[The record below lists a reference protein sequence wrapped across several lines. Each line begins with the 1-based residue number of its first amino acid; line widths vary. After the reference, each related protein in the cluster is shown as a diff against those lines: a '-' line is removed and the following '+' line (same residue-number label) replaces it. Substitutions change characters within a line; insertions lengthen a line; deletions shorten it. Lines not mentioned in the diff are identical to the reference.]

1 MTSEAPLLAYL
12 QNWTKSLSFH
22 DSVLIGQLT
31 FGWFSWKSLRLNYP
45 NNHAL
50 QLFEKKACKSYPCN
64 KIVFDQTV
72 QWLEPFCLKLK
83 PWFRYI
89 CSALEVDFKN
99 ECMNNPNIKMV
110 LQLLQVSV
118 FNCTQDNFRKKS
130 YSSTTY
136 DGNVDSTE
144 NNFCDSR
151 KVRQVDIWGNIPFF
165 IWHIDTMCICYLY

>member
-1 MTSEAPLLAYL
+1 
-12 QNWTKSLSFH
+12 
-22 DSVLIGQLT
+22 
-31 FGWFSWKSLRLNYP
+31 
-45 NNHAL
+45 
-50 QLFEKKACKSYPCN
+50 
-64 KIVFDQTV
+64 
-72 QWLEPFCLKLK
+72 
-83 PWFRYI
+83 
-89 CSALEVDFKN
+89 
-99 ECMNNPNIKMV
+99 MNNPNIKMV

-165 IWHIDTMCICYLY
+165 I